1 MADVLKHLQKLRE
14 HEKKQAQMD
23 LAKAQRAEETQRGK
37 VEANAQK
44 VRDAQENTQEND
56 AAEVARYHAFRLRME
71 MIRRRESGRLQ
82 KRQNQVMVAR
92 EVLNHSVR
100 QVRTLDQLIENQEEK
115 EAREARKVENELMN
129 ELSVQ
134 AWWRNTG

>member
-14 HEKKQAQMD
+14 HEKKQAQLD
-23 LAKAQRAEETQRGK
+23 LAKAQRAEDAQRGK
-37 VEANAQK
+37 IEANAQK

-100 QVRTLDQLIENQEEK
+100 QVRTLDHLIENREK
-115 EAREARKVENELMN
+115 EEAKEARKVDNELMN